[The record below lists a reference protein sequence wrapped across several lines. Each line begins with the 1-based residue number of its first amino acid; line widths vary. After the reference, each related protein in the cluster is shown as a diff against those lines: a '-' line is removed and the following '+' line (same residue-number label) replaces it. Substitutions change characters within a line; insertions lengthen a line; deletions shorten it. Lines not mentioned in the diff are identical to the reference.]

1 MHLAVMRQTILA
13 KCLIKRI
20 KGMTPDSIELPSSVC
35 IFYGGSYKK
44 IAYFYFRFDIQY
56 YCHVGNW
63 DCRKYYNM
71 QKYII
76 RVFSETVTLNEFKLY
91 LIGIWVTLWESIKT
105 DCSD

>member
-1 MHLAVMRQTILA
+1 MRQTILA

-56 YCHVGNW
+56 YCHVGN
-63 DCRKYYNM
+63 
-71 QKYII
+71 
-76 RVFSETVTLNEFKLY
+76 
-91 LIGIWVTLWESIKT
+91 
-105 DCSD
+105 